1 MDEQGAKGRMVITA
15 VLAAI
20 CLLGGVGL
28 LATTAWQALG
38 RSHAAPPSG
47 TADVEPAAAPSGP
60 ATATVTTGTSASPT
74 ATAGERPLAG
84 RVVALDPAHDRGDDV
99 AHDAELARTVPG
111 ASGPV
116 PCGTAQSYA
125 QDGYPESTVV
135 WRIATS
141 LRGRLQA
148 LGARVVL
155 TRPSEHGRGPC
166 VDARAR
172 TVREAGADLLL
183 SLHADGAAPGFV
195 VVSPGPVAG
204 RPDAPVQRSAALAVA
219 ARDTLLEV
227 GVPVSTAAGGDGLDT
242 QSGSALLELSTVPS
256 VLVQTG
262 DLADATDATRL
273 TSGAGQELVS
283 AALAA
288 AVVTDLQ
295 R

>member
-1 MDEQGAKGRMVITA
+1 MVVTA
-15 VLAAI
+15 VLAAV
-20 CLLGGVGL
+20 CLLGGLAL
-28 LATTAWQALG
+28 LGTTAWQALG
-38 RSHAAPPSG
+38 RARSAPPAAPADLVPGAGPS
-47 TADVEPAAAPSGP
+47 PGP
-60 ATATVTTGTSASPT
+60 ATATVTSGTSAT

-99 AHDAELARTVPG
+99 GHAADLARTVPG

-166 VDARAR
+166 VDVRAR
-172 TVREAGADLLL
+172 RVREAGADLLL

-195 VVSPGPVAG
+195 VVSPGPVAD

-219 ARDTLLEV
+219 ARDALLRL

-242 QSGSALLELSTVPS
+242 QTGSALLELSTVPS
-256 VLVQTG
+256 VVVQTG
-262 DLADATDATRL
+262 DLADATDAARL

-288 AVVTDLQ
+288 AVVTDL
-295 R
+295 RR